1 MTVPRADEY
10 AARGYG
16 ADRRDDDRRD
26 HARHT
31 ADRRRAL
38 VIEDAPD
45 ICFLLCETLRQG
57 GFEAS
62 GATTGAQGLQL
73 ASRLQPDLVTLDL
86 SLPDLDG
93 IEVCKRLRAVT
104 NAYLI
109 ILTARGEETDRLIGL
124 EIGADDY
131 MLKPFSPRELRARVG
146 AMFRRPR
153 LTDPGPFTGDPAPG
167 SRDAGRD
174 PDAPE
179 LRCGDLV
186 VDRESRQVT
195 LAGDPVALTRT
206 EFDLL
211 AAFMSR
217 PRRVW
222 ERDTLA
228 RMVWHTDWPGGD
240 HVIDVHIANLR
251 RKLGDSAQ
259 KGRWIHTVR
268 GVGYRFGGSAKKE

>member
-1 MTVPRADEY
+1 VTVTTADER
-10 AARGYG
+10 AAQGHG
-16 ADRRDDDRRD
+16 V
-26 HARHT
+26 
-31 ADRRRAL
+31 DRRRAL

-57 GFEAS
+57 GFDAS

-93 IEVCKRLRAVT
+93 IEVCRRLRAVS

-109 ILTARGEETDRLIGL
+109 ILTARGEETDRLVGL
-124 EIGADDY
+124 EVGADDY

-153 LTDPGPFTGDPAPG
+153 LDDPGPFTGDPAAPG
-167 SRDAGRD
+167 GPAVGGARD
-174 PDAPE
+174 PDATE

-195 LAGDPVALTRT
+195 LAGEPVALTRT

-228 RMVWHTDWPGGD
+228 RIVWHTDWPGGD
-240 HVIDVHIANLR
+240 HVIDVHVANLR
-251 RKLGDSAQ
+251 RKLGDTAHE
-259 KGRWIHTVR
+259 GRWIHTVR
-268 GVGYRFGGSAKKE
+268 GVGYRFGGSVKG